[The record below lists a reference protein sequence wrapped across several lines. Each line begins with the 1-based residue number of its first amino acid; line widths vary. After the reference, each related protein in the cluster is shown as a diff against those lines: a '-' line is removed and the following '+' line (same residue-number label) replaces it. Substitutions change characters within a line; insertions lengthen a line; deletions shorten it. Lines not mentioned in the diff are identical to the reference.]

1 MSYYLNLFQPSTEM
15 ESAVDKLLRAAN
27 LREDSDIVKT
37 EELKLNHLSVEEV
50 ARRRA
55 ELQKMRDLMFRAEIK
70 AKRIAKIKS
79 KTYRKIHKKAREKL
93 KNMTQEADGDVVDE
107 KEEQL
112 KHEIERAKERA
123 TLRHKNTGKWAKA
136 MQARGEMDTDQ
147 RGEIE
152 EMLAKG
158 ERLRRKI
165 QADGDSNDEDEDEDG
180 TSDVEA
186 IKARAFEELEHLD
199 KEDDNPLPQK
209 SKGVFGMKFMQ
220 NAMARSAAEVNSAVD
235 QFREEMERLGEEVG
249 GASDEDDEG
258 RDDVTQPENV
268 VQVNRSNGR
277 LVFQPGQTM
286 VRSIDTLKR
295 CLIIVI
301 IRSLRYIWPPL
312 KHQAH

>member
-1 MSYYLNLFQPSTEM
+1 M

-27 LREDSDIVKT
+27 LRHDSDIVKT

-50 ARRRA
+50 AQRRA

-93 KNMTQEADGDVVDE
+93 KNMTQEADGDVVEE

-112 KHEIERAKERA
+112 KHEMERAKERA

-136 MQARGEMDTDQ
+136 MQARGEMDIDQ

-165 QADGDSNDEDEDEDG
+165 QADGDSNDENEDEDEDG

-186 IKARAFEELEHLD
+186 IKARAFEELERLD

-209 SKGVFGMKFMQ
+209 SKGVFAMKFMQ
-220 NAMARSAAEVNSAVD
+220 NAMARSAAEVNAAAD
-235 QFREEMERLGEEVG
+235 QFREEMERLGEEAD
-249 GASDEDDEG
+249 GASDEVDEG
-258 RDDVTQPENV
+258 RDDATHPENA

-286 VRSIDTLKR
+286 VRFIDTLKR
-295 CLIIVI
+295 
-301 IRSLRYIWPPL
+301 RFNNTYY
-312 KHQAH
+312 